1 MMMGTGHYSILLGR
15 DDFGNLPTGGRDRW
29 RPPSPGSSRH
39 LHRKSNLRT
48 NVYNELC
55 RRGSMSTKFYWLIRV
70 GCMDREATPGEDPLS
85 ASDVV
90 ETSVATDE
98 SPEAATRWKL
108 PTSLR
113 ALRQRNYRLYF
124 FGQLVSM
131 TGSWMQSTALAWVIF
146 QMTDENRWPA
156 HISTAQILPTFLL
169 GAWGGSLADRWPKR
183 ELIFV
188 TQAAAL
194 VQALLL
200 FALVGAGVH
209 EPWMLVAVTG
219 LGGLIQAVD
228 FPARLAFV
236 LDLTSREDLMNA
248 VALNSAVFNV
258 ARVIGPALGGLT
270 LFLVGPEAC
279 FLLNAA
285 SYLAVLWALYQM
297 RIDPKN
303 SKPIHSSGWRSL
315 VGGLSYLANHREMA
329 WLLVL
334 VATTCMC
341 GWPFLALMPAMAKH
355 RFAMA
360 EQAYS
365 FLLSATGFGALLGA
379 VIVAVYGTME
389 RRQLFM
395 RGGVFLVTVS
405 LLGLAI
411 AGNVPAAIF
420 WAGLCGCGL
429 ILFLATCQ
437 SILQLSSGEHNRGQ
451 IMGIYAVIISGAV
464 PLGNQ
469 IVGHVADYT
478 GLTNVLL
485 GQGLICGAAAG
496 FVLIMV
502 WMGRKPA
509 T

>member
-1 MMMGTGHYSILLGR
+1 
-15 DDFGNLPTGGRDRW
+15 
-29 RPPSPGSSRH
+29 
-39 LHRKSNLRT
+39 
-48 NVYNELC
+48 
-55 RRGSMSTKFYWLIRV
+55 
-70 GCMDREATPGEDPLS
+70 MDRDTPPGEEQIS
-85 ASDVV
+85 AAEIAEDSVTPSGSP
-90 ETSVATDE
+90 ESVAG
-98 SPEAATRWKL
+98 WKL

-131 TGSWMQSTALAWVIF
+131 TGSWMQTTALAWVIYS
-146 QMTDENRWPA
+146 MTHENRWPA
-156 HISTAQILPTFLL
+156 HIATAQILPTFLL

-194 VQALLL
+194 LQALLL

-236 LDLTSREDLMNA
+236 LDLTTREDLMNA

-258 ARVIGPALGGLT
+258 ARVVGPALGGLT
-270 LFLVGPEAC
+270 LFWVGPEMC

-285 SYLAVLWALYQM
+285 SYLAVLWALYEM
-297 RIDPKN
+297 RID
-303 SKPIHSSGWRSL
+303 SRSAKPIHSSGLRSL
-315 VGGLSYLANHREMA
+315 LGGLSYLRNHPELA

-341 GWPFLALMPAMAKH
+341 GWPFLALLPNIAED
-355 RFAMA
+355 RFKLA
-360 EQAYS
+360 EKVYS
-365 FLLSATGFGALLGA
+365 VLLSATGLGALLGA
-379 VIVAVYGTME
+379 VLVAIYGTME
-389 RRQLFM
+389 RTKYFM
-395 RGGVFLVTVS
+395 RGGVFMVTVS

-411 AGNVPAAIF
+411 AGSVPAAIL
-420 WAGLCGCGL
+420 WVSLCGCGL

-437 SILQLSSGEHNRGQ
+437 SVLQLSSGEHNRGQ

-469 IVGHVADYT
+469 IVGHVADYAGVT
-478 GLTNVLL
+478 KVLL
-485 GQGLICGAAAG
+485 GQGLVCGVAAMVVFA
-496 FVLIMV
+496 LV
-502 WMGRKPA
+502 WMGRKA
-509 T
+509 V